1 MTDSNVPGTLSDLIT
16 QARFK
21 LRWFD
26 LGRRVRSVP
35 GNAAEAFEAG
45 DAPWPHPYLREA
57 WAGLLLWP
65 EEGGE
70 PAVWFLRLP
79 LDEQG
84 KLQLAARDN
93 FLALLNRKLTGG
105 EDRDAGEQLGN
116 VLAESGLVYSP
127 PPERQA
133 TFHARAARL
142 LQRPASA
149 HYQSALSYL
158 RAPDSRAWNHLGLQ
172 GIADVSARWEEHGQL
187 LGEAMARVA
196 APVFVSLCQCL
207 ESEAIDHRLAAAIA
221 RRADAELQRQ
231 QPEAAIL
238 AAAVR
243 GLSFS
248 RARGLRHEFLERLL
262 RSDKARAGETL
273 AAVGSRCPHDLE
285 DPGLAALWVTALA
298 DSQKQETFNLLLA
311 DLMFL
316 PATRAALLEALRSP
330 DRSESLARAFG
341 AFLHGPEPTH

>member
-1 MTDSNVPGTLSDLIT
+1 MTDNSNPGTLSDLIS

-35 GNAAEAFEAG
+35 RSAADAFEAG

-57 WAGLLLWP
+57 WVGLLLWP

-84 KLQLAARDN
+84 KLQFAARDN
-93 FLALLNRKLTGG
+93 FLALLNRKLVAGDG
-105 EDRDAGEQLGN
+105 SDAGEQLGSA
-116 VLAESGLVYSP
+116 LSESGLVYSP

-133 TFHARAARL
+133 TFHAHAARL
-142 LQRPASA
+142 LRRAPSA
-149 HYQSALSYL
+149 HYENVLAYL
-158 RAPDSRAWNHLGLQ
+158 RAPDSGTWGHLGLQ
-172 GIADVSARWEEHGQL
+172 GIADVSARWEEHRQL
-187 LGEAMARVA
+187 IDEALPQIA

-207 ESEAIDHRLAAAIA
+207 ESEAIDHRLAAAII
-221 RRADAELQRQ
+221 RRADAELQQQ

-243 GLSFS
+243 GISFS
-248 RARGLRHEFLERLL
+248 PARGLRHEFLQRLL
-262 RSDKARAGETL
+262 HSDRARAGETL
-273 AAVGSRCPHDLE
+273 AAMGSRCPEDLQE
-285 DPGLAALWVTALA
+285 PALAALWLTALA
-298 DSQKQETFNLLLA
+298 ESQKQETFNLLLA

-316 PATRAALLEALRSP
+316 PATRTALLDALRSP
-330 DRSESLARAFG
+330 ERPEALARAFG
-341 AFLHGPEPTH
+341 VFLHGPQPTH